1 MGSPLGPH
9 LANIFLCHYEEIWLS
24 ACPRQFK
31 PVYYK
36 RYVDDIFCLFDN
48 ERQANQFQKFL
59 NSRHKN
65 MNFSLEKEK
74 NGCLSFLDVKIT
86 KDETFITSLYKKP
99 TFSGIYLNFK
109 SHVPETYKK
118 GLIFCLLFRIHS
130 ICSNWQL
137 IHEEICKLKCILLK
151 NKYPSSFINSCI
163 NIFLSKLFT
172 EKAKPLIS
180 APKKVLIMC
189 LPYLGRETLSIK
201 KRLKKLFSSQFNA
214 FELKFV
220 FKSGLKVG
228 NFLNFKDILP
238 IDVRSLVVYKYSCS
252 HCNVTYIG
260 KTKRHHLVRMCEHL
274 GTSYK
279 TGKQTKHNP
288 ETTTAVR
295 DHIRSQNHS
304 GDFNNFKIISYARTD
319 FEALI
324 KESLLVGLQKPV
336 LNKQVKSFKLELF

>member
-1 MGSPLGPH
+1 M
-9 LANIFLCHYEEIWLS
+9 
-24 ACPRQFK
+24 
-31 PVYYK
+31 
-36 RYVDDIFCLFDN
+36 
-48 ERQANQFQKFL
+48 
-59 NSRHKN
+59 
-65 MNFSLEKEK
+65 
-74 NGCLSFLDVKIT
+74 
-86 KDETFITSLYKKP
+86 
-99 TFSGIYLNFK
+99 
-109 SHVPETYKK
+109 PETYKK

-137 IHEEICKLKCILLK
+137 IHDEICKLKCILLK
-151 NKYPSSFINSCI
+151 NKYPLGFINSCI
-163 NIFLSKLFT
+163 NIFLSKLFAQ
-172 EKAKPLIS
+172 KAKPIIS

-274 GTSYK
+274 GISYK

-336 LNKQVKSFKLELF
+336 LNKQVKSLKLELF